1 MSKKTATIILNR
13 NLPDVTDSLVNHLRK
28 YDGDFTDI
36 FVIEAGSD
44 ENNLS
49 KNVTWH
55 VNDEFTL
62 AHGLRYPRG
71 LNFALKKLYE
81 ENKLNDY
88 DSIFFITNDTILQNQ
103 KTIEPLRHA
112 LVEHNRIGILSPC
125 SRDWGEKIILK
136 DEKIKYFWFIHSHA
150 YFIRKEFIE
159 DLCNFDDDYIN
170 LLFDGNNF
178 RGWGLET
185 ELIAKGYANNWA
197 SAITDEV
204 LIDENNSLLIE
215 KSDLIK
221 TEKFDENL
229 KLYINEGK
237 QWMRNKYGFKSKWDM
252 IFYAKSFYNDFF
264 KKNQNLLKYKI

>member
-1 MSKKTATIILNR
+1 MNKKTATIILNR
-13 NLPDVTDSLVNHLRK
+13 NLPDVTDNLVNHINK
-28 YDGDFTDI
+28 YDGELTDI

-44 ENNLS
+44 DNNLS
-49 KNVTWH
+49 KNMTWH
-55 VNDEFTL
+55 INDEFTK

-71 LNFALKKLYE
+71 LNLAIKKLYE
-81 ENKLNDY
+81 ENKLNNY

-103 KTIEPLRHA
+103 KTIEPLRRSLIDHDK
-112 LVEHNRIGILSPC
+112 IGILSPC
-125 SRDWGEKIILK
+125 AKDWGEKIILK
-136 DEKIKYFWFIHSHA
+136 NEKIKYFWFIHSHA
-150 YFIRKEFIE
+150 YFIRKNFID
-159 DLCNFDDDYIN
+159 DLCTYDDNYIN

-197 SAITDEV
+197 SAITNEV
-204 LIDENNSLLIE
+204 IIEENNSLLIE

-229 KLYINEGK
+229 KLYVNEGK
-237 QWMRNKYGFKSKWDM
+237 KWMRNKYGFKSKWDM

-264 KKNQNLLKYKI
+264 KQNQSLIKYKI

>member
-13 NLPDVTDSLVNHLRK
+13 NLPDVTDSLVSHLRK

>member
-1 MSKKTATIILNR
+1 MNKKTATIILNR
-13 NLPDVTDSLVNHLRK
+13 NLPDVTDSLVNHIRK
-28 YDGDFTDI
+28 FDEDYTDI

-49 KNVTWH
+49 KNVTWY

-62 AHGLRYPRG
+62 AHGLRFPRG
-71 LNFALKKLYE
+71 LNFGIKKLHE

-88 DSIFFITNDTILQNQ
+88 DSVFFVTNDTILQNK

-150 YFIRKEFIE
+150 YFVRKEFIE
-159 DLCNFDDDYIN
+159 DLCNFDDNYIN

-204 LIDENNSLLIE
+204 LIDENNSLLLE

-229 KLYINEGK
+229 KLYVNEGK

-264 KKNQNLLKYKI
+264 KKNKDLTKYKI